1 MVESVNGYLQKLLT
15 AATGL
20 GMVFSSITGALCSPA
35 DITVTFAE
43 AWQQVSAK
51 NDTLAAARANVEQ
64 AKHKRDAAKDL
75 YLPEI
80 GISAS
85 YLYLDDEV
93 TLSPED
99 ILESTPAG
107 DQLAPII
114 AGIAGSSGVS
124 AAELNSGLTSTIAE
138 RDNITSSIQAQWPI
152 YTGGRIDAAQDIAA
166 GKLGEAGHQL
176 EKKLEEQFENLARY
190 YFGVVL
196 AKKVL
201 DTKADVE
208 AGLKKHRDNA
218 ILLEKQGQIARVER
232 LQAEASYD
240 RAMVERRKAGREL
253 KIARLALTRLLKSA
267 EPVRPADTLFVNE
280 TIPPLSPFLDK
291 TLAYYPGLGVLE
303 SKKEQATGLIAVEK
317 GKYFPTVAV
326 FGNYSLYEEDDL
338 ATKLVP
344 DWIVGVGISIPLLE
358 RSGRSGNLAA
368 AKSMVRQIDALKL
381 QAQSDLSVLVEK
393 SYHQAEQALE
403 EYEGLESSLK
413 LAEETVELRVKAF
426 KQGLSTSLDVVDAEL
441 FRSSIK
447 TQRAVASYNYVTT
460 LAKLY
465 AMSGQ
470 LDNFLLYQNTKG
482 TEVR

>member
-1 MVESVNGYLQKLLT
+1 
-15 AATGL
+15 
-20 GMVFSSITGALCSPA
+20 MVFSSATGALSSPVA
-35 DITVTFAE
+35 VTVTFAE
-43 AWQQVSAK
+43 AWLQVSAK
-51 NDTLAAARANVEQ
+51 NDTLAAARASVEQ
-64 AKHKRDAAKDL
+64 AQHKRDAAKNL
-75 YLPEI
+75 YLPEVT
-80 GISAS
+80 ISAR

-99 ILESTPAG
+99 YLESTPAG
-107 DQLAPII
+107 DKLAPII
-114 AGIAGSSGVS
+114 AGIAGSYGVS
-124 AAELNSGLTSTIAE
+124 AAQLNSGLTSTIAE
-138 RDNITSSIQAQWPI
+138 RENITSSIQAQWPI
-152 YTGGRIDAAQDIAA
+152 YTGGRIGAAQDIAA
-166 GKLGEAGHQL
+166 GKLGEAGHEL
-176 EKKLEEQFENLARY
+176 EKQLKEQFENLARY

-196 AKKVL
+196 AKRVL

-218 ILLEKQGQIARVER
+218 VLLEQQGQIARVER

-240 RAMVERRKAGREL
+240 RAVVDRRKARREL
-253 KIARLALTRLLKSA
+253 EIARLALTRLVKSA
-267 EPVRPADTLFVNE
+267 EPVRPADTLFINE
-280 TIPPLSPFLDK
+280 TIPPLTPFLDK
-291 TLAYYPGLGVLE
+291 TLVYYPGLGVLE
-303 SKKEQATGLIAVEK
+303 SKKEQAHGVIAAEK

-344 DWIVGVGISIPLLE
+344 DWIAGVGISFPLMD
-358 RSGRSGNLAA
+358 RSGRSGKLAA

-381 QAQSDLSVLVEK
+381 QAQSDLTLLVEK

-403 EYEGLESSLK
+403 EYKGLESSLK

-426 KQGLSTSLDVVDAEL
+426 NQGLSTSLDVVDAEL

-470 LDNFLLYQNTKG
+470 RDNFLLYSNTKG
-482 TEVR
+482 IGVR

>member
-1 MVESVNGYLQKLLT
+1 VNGYLQKLLT

-20 GMVFSSITGALCSPA
+20 SMVFSSVTGAFCAPA
-35 DITVTFAE
+35 GITVTFAE

-51 NDTLAAARANVEQ
+51 NDTLAAARANIEQ
-64 AKHKRDAAKDL
+64 AQHKRNAARDL

-80 GISAS
+80 SISAS

-93 TLSPED
+93 TLSPDD

-107 DQLAPII
+107 DTLAPII
-114 AGIAGSSGVS
+114 AGIAGSYGVS
-124 AAELNSGLTSTIAE
+124 SAELNSGLTSTIAE

-152 YTGGRIDAAQDIAA
+152 YTGGRIGAAQDIAA
-166 GKLGEAGHQL
+166 GKLGEAGHEL
-176 EKKLEEQFENLARY
+176 EKKLVEQFENLARY

-196 AKKVL
+196 AQRVF
-201 DTKADVE
+201 DTKAGVE

-218 ILLEKQGQIARVER
+218 ILLEQQGQIARVER

-240 RAMVERRKAGREL
+240 RARVDRRKAGREL
-253 KIARLALTRLLKSA
+253 EIARLALTRLLKSA
-267 EPVRPADTLFVNE
+267 EPVRPIDTLFVNE
-280 TIPPLSPFLDK
+280 TIPPLPPFLEK
-291 TLAYYPGLGVLE
+291 TLTYYPGLNVLE
-303 SKKEQATGLIAVEK
+303 SKKEQATGLIAAEK

-326 FGNYSLYEEDDL
+326 FGNYSLYEEDNL

-368 AKSMVRQIDALKL
+368 AKSKVRQINALKL

-393 SYHQAEQALE
+393 SYHQAKQALE
-403 EYEGLESSLK
+403 EYKGLESSLK
-413 LAEETVELRVKAF
+413 LAEETVELRMKAF
-426 KQGLSTSLDVVDAEL
+426 NQGMSTALDVVDAEL

-460 LAKLY
+460 LARLY

-470 LDNFLLYQNTKG
+470 LDSFLIYPNTKG

>member
-1 MVESVNGYLQKLLT
+1 M
-15 AATGL
+15 
-20 GMVFSSITGALCSPA
+20 
-35 DITVTFAE
+35 
-43 AWQQVSAK
+43 
-51 NDTLAAARANVEQ
+51 
-64 AKHKRDAAKDL
+64 
-75 YLPEI
+75 
-80 GISAS
+80 
-85 YLYLDDEV
+85 
-93 TLSPED
+93 
-99 ILESTPAG
+99 
-107 DQLAPII
+107 
-114 AGIAGSSGVS
+114 
-124 AAELNSGLTSTIAE
+124 
-138 RDNITSSIQAQWPI
+138 
-152 YTGGRIDAAQDIAA
+152 
-166 GKLGEAGHQL
+166 